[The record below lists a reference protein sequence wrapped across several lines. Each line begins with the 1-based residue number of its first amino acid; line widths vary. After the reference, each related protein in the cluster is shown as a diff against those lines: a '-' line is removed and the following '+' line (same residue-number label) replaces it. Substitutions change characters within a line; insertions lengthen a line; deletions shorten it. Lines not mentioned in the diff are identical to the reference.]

1 MPYRTPD
8 TVPNNRTEKGEQPYK
23 DSREAMAQKDAQL
36 HDIAE
41 SLEGQHQGESV
52 QERRTRLE
60 SEAEERFESIQ
71 GSRADPE

>member
-52 QERRTRLE
+52 
-60 SEAEERFESIQ
+60 
-71 GSRADPE
+71 